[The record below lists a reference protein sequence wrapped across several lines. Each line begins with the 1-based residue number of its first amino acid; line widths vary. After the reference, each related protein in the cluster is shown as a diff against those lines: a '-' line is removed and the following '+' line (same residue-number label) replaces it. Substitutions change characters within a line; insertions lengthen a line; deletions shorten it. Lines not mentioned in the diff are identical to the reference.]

1 METKT
6 PGAVL
11 GQALP
16 GLSMAERLGEGINA
30 AG

>member
-16 GLSMAERLGEGINA
+16 GLSMAERLGEGINV